1 MTSQDA
7 RVVLALGEEPVDRD
21 EIRRSYLARVRDV
34 RVSTDPEGFIRLRE
48 SYELLGHPG
57 QAPVDEVQ
65 AARDALAAQPDATEA
80 RWRLLSYLSYAA
92 SPEAFQILCAG
103 AERQPD
109 AFVDELLFH
118 FSEKVPGRLL
128 ETALPGAG
136 AGRLLLVADVH
147 AIQGRPEQALEA
159 LRAALAT
166 SAVLSSNA
174 MMRLAIRSVLSL
186 QSRAQIDAAVE
197 ALTMVKESRST
208 SVAMAGGDDLQT
220 AAALQIAE
228 DLARLGVSLPL
239 DLRQAAALTAKR
251 GDFENAPYAARF
263 ATRMMSSRAIRQ
275 LSRRLAQDAPTLAKV
290 LRFDLTDEQ
299 LRPAGTPAF
308 RLSGGWAGAIVAV
321 FLQLCWVVH
330 KLEQPEPQLTSEE
343 TIANVHDALLDVM
356 VQECKAPWSEPCLR
370 WDEAA
375 RPLANHAHPTPDPGL
390 DPPMIGSGLP
400 R

>member
-7 RVVLALGEEPVDRD
+7 RVVLALGEGPVDRD

-57 QAPVDEVQ
+57 RAALDEVQ
-65 AARDALAAQPDATEA
+65 AARDALAAQPDAA
-80 RWRLLSYLSYAA
+80 
-92 SPEAFQILCAG
+92 
-103 AERQPD
+103 
-109 AFVDELLFH
+109 
-118 FSEKVPGRLL
+118 
-128 ETALPGAG
+128 
-136 AGRLLLVADVH
+136 
-147 AIQGRPEQALEA
+147 
-159 LRAALAT
+159 
-166 SAVLSSNA
+166 
-174 MMRLAIRSVLSL
+174 
-186 QSRAQIDAAVE
+186 E
-197 ALTMVKESRST
+197 ALTIVKESRST
-208 SVAMAGGDDLQT
+208 CVAMAGGDDLQT
-220 AAALQIAE
+220 AAAFQIAE

-290 LRFDLTDEQ
+290 LRFDLTDDQ
-299 LRPAGTPAF
+299 LCPAGTPAF

-330 KLEQPEPQLTSEE
+330 KLEQPELQLTSEE
-343 TIANVHDALLDVM
+343 TIPNVRDALLDVM
-356 VQECKAPWSEPCLR
+356 VQECKAPWSEACLR
-370 WDEAA
+370 WNDAA
-375 RPLANHAHPTPDPGL
+375 RPLANNGHPTPDPGL
-390 DPPMIGSGLP
+390 DPPMIGNGLP